1 MTDGKLE
8 QTTLDSEDKPK
19 GSTNSSQQSDT
30 QQQQSRTRPTPSQQ
44 IDAIADLL
52 SGGDHKSTDRQR
64 ADDDR
69 SGGDDDDD
77 TGDDLDTGGG
87 GDRTGADTGEAAP
100 LTPKGLAEKLDIE
113 ADDVY
118 SMEITIGDDK
128 VTLGDLKDAWAD
140 QEATAAETQARVDG
154 LDAREAGLVTDIQ
167 ALGLLEAMQQ
177 LPEKVRNQA
186 NAHLTA
192 MAEREYKNFLTL
204 YPDLQKE
211 TNRLAFEKDMTDWF
225 KEYGLVEGQFPIR
238 TVGMYRLIKDAIRD
252 RKRAAEAR
260 KKTAK
265 KAPKSA
271 KPQQRQAP
279 KGGQQ
284 QQQKRGPTG
293 GSIQSQVDQI
303 AGMMT
308 KGRKR

>member
-1 MTDGKLE
+1 MTDGRQE
-8 QTTLDSEDKPK
+8 PTTLDSEDKPM

-30 QQQQSRTRPTPSQQ
+30 PQQQSKTRPTPSQQ
-44 IDAIADLL
+44 IDAIAELL
-52 SGGDHKSTDRQR
+52 GGGGDHKSTDRQR
-64 ADDDR
+64 ADADG
-69 SGGDDDDD
+69 SGGDGDDD
-77 TGDDLDTGGG
+77 TGDGMDSGGSA
-87 GDRTGADTGEAAP
+87 DRAGADTGEAAP
-100 LTPKGLAEKLDIE
+100 LTPKGLAEKLDME
-113 ADDVY
+113 PDDVY

-128 VTLGDLKDAWAD
+128 VTLGELKDAYAA
-140 QEATAAETQARVDG
+140 QEATAAETQAKVDG

-167 ALGLLEAMQQ
+167 ALGLLDAMQQ
-177 LPEKVRNQA
+177 LPAKVRDQA

-204 YPDLQKE
+204 FPDLQKDE
-211 TNRLAFEKDMTDWF
+211 NRLAFEKDMTDWF

-260 KKTAK
+260 KKVAK

-279 KGGQQ
+279 KGQ
-284 QQQKRGPTG
+284 QQQKRAPSG
-293 GSIQSQVDQI
+293 GTIQSQVDQI

-308 KGRKR
+308 KGRRK